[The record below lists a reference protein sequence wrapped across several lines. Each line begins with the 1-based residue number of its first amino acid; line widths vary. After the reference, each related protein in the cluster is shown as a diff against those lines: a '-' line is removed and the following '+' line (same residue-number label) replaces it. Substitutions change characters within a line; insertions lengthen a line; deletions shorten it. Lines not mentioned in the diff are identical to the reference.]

1 MRRLV
6 IITAVLCGTLAPAHA
21 GDLTPAEQK
30 QIANLEAQI
39 EFVNAANDKHVANLE
54 AQIQFVKDNAAQREA
69 AWRAKCTVAFLGIGC
84 PPRNDPWDQFRIA
97 Q

>member
-1 MRRLV
+1 MMKRLLL
-6 IITAVLCGTLAPAHA
+6 ASTLLLLPMAAHA
-21 GDLTPAEQK
+21 ADLTPAEQK

-39 EFVNAANDKHVANLE
+39 DFVNAANDKHIANIE

-84 PPRNDPWDQFRIA
+84 PPKNDPWDQFKIA